1 MCTLSRLYFLGQLE
15 DADSGLYY
23 KRFRYY
29 DCETEQYFYVEPI
42 GLNGGLNLYAYAP
55 NPLSYIDPLGLKCA
69 TLEYHHRQKPGKIT
83 NLRELKRQIRGQ
95 IRAFNKIL
103 KEEGMEGLKRRISN
117 YTANVEKQG
126 RDYVRKLGSAGDGK
140 AWLHEPDM
148 RTGGLPSDV
157 SRTGLSRE
165 NSILGGNAPQI
176 ADQILS
182 MSNDV
187 DKLTA
192 KLILSGISP

>member
-1 MCTLSRLYFLGQLE
+1 MLRCFQGQYLDRE
-15 DADSGLYY
+15 AGLHYNL
-23 KRFRYY
+23 FRYY
-29 DCETEQYFYVEPI
+29 NPECGRFTQPDPI
-42 GLNGGLNLYAYAP
+42 GLRGGLNLYAYAP

-140 AWLHEPDM
+140 VWLHEPDM
-148 RTGGLPSDV
+148 RTGGLPGDV